1 MQAAKR
7 KMQRKNEKSKKK
19 SIAKKLK
26 EQKVGFVIFASM
38 FVITL
43 VMTLTLLDNIDKNR
57 DRDDQLETKGV
68 EYNRL
73 RIKNDAKQEEINA
86 PFDDEY
92 IMEIARRY
100 GYRTYDET
108 MYYIPSG
115 D

>member
-1 MQAAKR
+1 MRGAKQKTR
-7 KMQRKNEKSKKK
+7 RENEKSKKK

-43 VMTLTLLDNIDKNR
+43 VMSLTLLDNIDKNR
-57 DRDDQLETKGV
+57 SKDEQLAARGA

-73 RIKNDAKQEEINA
+73 RIKNDAMQEDINA

-100 GYRTYDET
+100 GYRTYEEI